1 MERWR
6 IPETYFNPSIAGVD
20 SAGLGE
26 VAHGILSSFSE
37 SDKARLVKVGNRL
50 LFKQLLSA
58 FQQNVFVS
66 GSPSLLPGLTE
77 RLLVTLRPI
86 LSPGTPVNIRSAED
100 PTLDAW
106 RGMARFARSPEFS
119 NVVVTRDE
127 YYEWGGERIR
137 RWWGSNWN
145 SAR

>member
-1 MERWR
+1 VERWR
-6 IPETYFNPSIAGVD
+6 IPETYFNPSMAGVD

-37 SDKARLVKVGNRL
+37 SDKARLVK
-50 LFKQLLSA
+50 
-58 FQQNVFVS
+58 NVFIS

-86 LSPGTPVNIRSAED
+86 LSPGTPLNIRSAED

-106 RGMARFARSPEFS
+106 RGMARFARSPGFS